1 MLQLNTNKMQTHIVL
16 DVVII
21 LQVRN
26 SSKTPLVSVIV
37 TGAPGSGKT
46 ALATKIAC
54 DSGFPF
60 VKICSPSD
68 LVGYSEAAKCQH
80 LKKVSLFLC

>member
-1 MLQLNTNKMQTHIVL
+1 M
-16 DVVII
+16 
-21 LQVRN
+21 
-26 SSKTPLVSVIV
+26 V

-68 LVGYSEAAKCQH
+68 LVGYTEAAKCQY
-80 LKKVSLFLC
+80 LKKVSLKVSNIMRVNFNPYLTPQQAIIFCSSQLQS